1 MKRSQVPIVAI
12 FTALTV
18 ALVIALLPVLRIEA
32 AVEASGL
39 PALLPAA
46 APPLGMT
53 ARVALM
59 LAAATLIAGPLW
71 IGLWLLL
78 PAKRRRRA
86 AGAEPSVRRAD
97 AHPDAPPRPPVRAA
111 RDLGKPFLDPLD
123 PVETEMDLPRDLNVP
138 MAIFDPAAVPP
149 VPAAPAQAVRP
160 LFRPTPAPADEP
172 TVAPDAFFAP
182 PEQEA
187 PVPPTPVDPPH
198 TEEPLAEALPA
209 EAPTQ
214 EDAAP
219 LFAPEPPVVLEPV
232 VTSEPGEVAPFVTE
246 VPVEPEWVDVT
257 PSPAAESPVAEAPAA
272 QPDIAPAEPVI
283 EPAPLPSLDA
293 LLDRL
298 DEGLQRRRTAEIERH
313 EAAKAQS
320 TGLASALG
328 ALRRMAGGE

>member
-1 MKRSQVPIVAI
+1 MKRAQVPVVAI

-18 ALVIALLPVLRIEA
+18 ALVIALLPVWRIEA

-53 ARVALM
+53 ARVVLM

-78 PAKRRRRA
+78 PVKRKRRPA
-86 AGAEPSVRRAD
+86 TAEPSVRRAD
-97 AHPDAPPRPPVRAA
+97 AHPDAPPRPPVRAT

-160 LFRPTPAPADEP
+160 LFRPTPVPAEETTIDTDAVSALPEP
-172 TVAPDAFFAP
+172 
-182 PEQEA
+182 EA
-187 PVPPTPVDPPH
+187 PMPPTPLEPP
-198 TEEPLAEALPA
+198 PA
-209 EAPTQ
+209 EAIAEMP
-214 EDAAP
+214 AP
-219 LFAPEPPVVLEPV
+219 EEVVPLLAPEPPVAPV
-232 VTSEPGEVAPFVTE
+232 VTEAAAAPEADEP
-246 VPVEPEWVDVT
+246 PVE
-257 PSPAAESPVAEAPAA
+257 AAA
-272 QPDIAPAEPVI
+272 QPDIPPAEPVI

-298 DEGLQRRRTAEIERH
+298 DHGLQRRRSAEIERQ

>member
-1 MKRSQVPIVAI
+1 MKRSQVPVIAI

-18 ALVIALLPVLRIEA
+18 ALVIALLPVWRIEA

-86 AGAEPSVRRAD
+86 ANAEPSVRRAD
-97 AHPDAPPRPPVRAA
+97 AHPDAPPRPPVRAT

-123 PVETEMDLPRDLNVP
+123 PVETEIDLPRDLNTP

-160 LFRPTPAPADEP
+160 LFRPTPAPVDEP
-172 TVAPDAFFAP
+172 TLDTDAFFAP
-182 PEQEA
+182 PVATAPEQEA
-187 PVPPTPVDPPH
+187 PVPPTPV
-198 TEEPLAEALPA
+198 EPVVPDQRPVE
-209 EAPTQ
+209 
-214 EDAAP
+214 
-219 LFAPEPPVVLEPV
+219 APEPVNAAAEP
-232 VTSEPGEVAPFVTE
+232 EPAEPEQAETAEPDVAP
-246 VPVEPEWVDVT
+246 EPE
-257 PSPAAESPVAEAPAA
+257 PAPHE
-272 QPDIAPAEPVI
+272 PDIAPP

-298 DEGLQRRRTAEIERH
+298 DEGLQRRRSAEIERQ

>member
-1 MKRSQVPIVAI
+1 MKRAQVPVVAI

-18 ALVIALLPVLRIEA
+18 ALVIALLPVWRIEA

-53 ARVALM
+53 ARVVLM

-78 PAKRRRRA
+78 PAKRKRRA
-86 AGAEPSVRRAD
+86 TAAEPSVRRAD
-97 AHPDAPPRPPVRAA
+97 AHPDAPPRPPVRAT

-160 LFRPTPAPADEP
+160 LFRPTPVPAEEP
-172 TVAPDAFFAP
+172 VIDTDAVAAP
-182 PEQEA
+182 PEPEA
-187 PVPPTPVDPPH
+187 PMPPTPLEPPH
-198 TEEPLAEALPA
+198 PEPIAEMPAPEEVVPLL
-209 EAPTQ
+209 
-214 EDAAP
+214 
-219 LFAPEPPVVLEPV
+219 APEPPVAPVMTEAVAAPEADEP
-232 VTSEPGEVAPFVTE
+232 
-246 VPVEPEWVDVT
+246 PVE
-257 PSPAAESPVAEAPAA
+257 AAA

-298 DEGLQRRRTAEIERH
+298 DHGLQRRRSAEIERQ

>member
-1 MKRSQVPIVAI
+1 MKRTHAPIVAI

-18 ALVIALLPVLRIEA
+18 ALVIALLPVWRIEA

-78 PAKRRRRA
+78 PAKRKRRRA
-86 AGAEPSVRRAD
+86 DAEPSVRRAD

-123 PVETEMDLPRDLNVP
+123 PVETEMDLPRDLNIP
-138 MAIFDPAAVPP
+138 MAVFDPAAVPQ

-160 LFRPTPAPADEP
+160 LFRPTPAPADDA
-172 TVAPDAFFAP
+172 TVDPAAFFEP
-182 PEQEA
+182 PVAAAAEQEA
-187 PVPPTPVDPPH
+187 PVPPTPI
-198 TEEPLAEALPA
+198 EP
-209 EAPTQ
+209 
-214 EDAAP
+214 AAP
-219 LFAPEPPVVLEPV
+219 AKPTVELPEDVAPPAPPVVAVEPEPAANIEPEREPEPEVASEPEIAPEPEA
-232 VTSEPGEVAPFVTE
+232 VTH
-246 VPVEPEWVDVT
+246 
-257 PSPAAESPVAEAPAA
+257 
-272 QPDIAPAEPVI
+272 QPDIAPAEKRPV

-298 DEGLQRRRTAEIERH
+298 DEGLQRRRTAETARQ

>member
-18 ALVIALLPVLRIEA
+18 ALVIALLPVWRIEA

-39 PALLPAA
+39 PALLPNA

-78 PAKRRRRA
+78 PAKRKRRA
-86 AGAEPSVRRAD
+86 ADAEPSVRRAD
-97 AHPDAPPRPPVRAA
+97 AHPDAPPRQPVRAA

-123 PVETEMDLPRDLNVP
+123 PVETEVDLPRDLNVP
-138 MAIFDPAAVPP
+138 MAIFDPAAVPQ

-160 LFRPTPAPADEP
+160 LFRPTSAPADEP
-172 TVAPDAFFAP
+172 IVDTDAFFAP
-182 PEQEA
+182 PEPEAPMPPNPVEPPRTEEPIAEA
-187 PVPPTPVDPPH
+187 PVQ
-198 TEEPLAEALPA
+198 EEVV
-209 EAPTQ
+209 
-214 EDAAP
+214 P
-219 LFAPEPPVVLEPV
+219 LFAPEPPVVLETAAPFDP
-232 VTSEPGEVAPFVTE
+232 EEVAPLATE
-246 VPVEPEWVDVT
+246 VPMAAEAADVT
-257 PSPAAESPVAEAPAA
+257 PPPAVEPSVMEMPMA
-272 QPDIAPAEPVI
+272 QPDIAPAEPAI

-298 DEGLQRRRTAEIERH
+298 DEGLQRRRSAEIERQ

>member
-1 MKRSQVPIVAI
+1 MKRSQAPIIAI

-18 ALVIALLPVLRIEA
+18 ALLIALLPVWRIEA

-53 ARVALM
+53 ARVTLM

-78 PAKRRRRA
+78 PAGRKRRA
-86 AGAEPSVRRAD
+86 ANAEPSVRRAD

-123 PVETEMDLPRDLNVP
+123 PVETELDLPRDLNTP

-149 VPAAPAQAVRP
+149 VPAAPAQSVRP
-160 LFRPTPAPADEP
+160 LFRPTPVMADEP
-172 TVAPDAFFAP
+172 SIDTAAFFTPPVAAA

-187 PVPPTPVDPPH
+187 PVPPTPIEPVVSAEHPP
-198 TEEPLAEALPA
+198 
-209 EAPTQ
+209 EAPDPQ
-214 EDAAP
+214 HFVP
-219 LFAPEPPVVLEPV
+219 APEPEPLIVVAE
-232 VTSEPGEVAPFVTE
+232 SEPAASEQAA
-246 VPVEPEWVDVT
+246 VPEPEIT
-257 PSPAAESPVAEAPAA
+257 PEAEPIAEQAQPAHE
-272 QPDIAPAEPVI
+272 PDIAPA

-298 DEGLQRRRTAEIERH
+298 DEGLQRRRSAEIERQ

>member
-1 MKRSQVPIVAI
+1 MKRSQAPIVAI

-18 ALVIALLPVLRIEA
+18 ALVIALLPVWRIEA

-46 APPLGMT
+46 APPLGLT

-86 AGAEPSVRRAD
+86 ANAEPSVRRAD

-172 TVAPDAFFAP
+172 TVDTDAFFAP
-182 PEQEA
+182 PEPEA
-187 PVPPTPVDPPH
+187 PMPPTPVEPPRA
-198 TEEPLAEALPA
+198 EEPVAERPG
-209 EAPTQ
+209 Q
-214 EDAAP
+214 EDVLP
-219 LFAPEPPVVLEPV
+219 LPAPEPPVVAM
-232 VTSEPGEVAPFVTE
+232 VT
-246 VPVEPEWVDVT
+246 VEPEEIAPPPAPEPSVVT
-257 PSPAAESPVAEAPAA
+257 EAAAPVPEEIAPPPAAEPPVLEAIAA
-272 QPDIAPAEPVI
+272 QPDIAPPEPTT

-298 DEGLQRRRTAEIERH
+298 DEGLQRRRSAEIERQ

>member
-18 ALVIALLPVLRIEA
+18 ALVIALLPVWRIEA

-53 ARVALM
+53 ARIMLM

-160 LFRPTPAPADEP
+160 LFRPTPAPVDEP

-187 PVPPTPVDPPH
+187 PVPPTPVEP
-198 TEEPLAEALPA
+198 PLAEASTREEA
-209 EAPTQ
+209 E
-214 EDAAP
+214 P
-219 LFAPEPPVVLEPV
+219 LFVPEPPVVLETAT
-232 VTSEPGEVAPFVTE
+232 TSDPDEVSPFVAD
-246 VPVEPEWVDVT
+246 VPAEPELVDVT
-257 PSPAAESPVAEAPAA
+257 PPPAAAPPVAEAPAA
-272 QPDIAPAEPVI
+272 HPDIAPAEPAI

-298 DEGLQRRRTAEIERH
+298 DEGLQRRRTAEIERQ

>member
-18 ALVIALLPVLRIEA
+18 ALVIALLPAWRIEA

-53 ARVALM
+53 ARVTLM
-59 LAAATLIAGPLW
+59 LAAATLIAGSLW
-71 IGLWLLL
+71 IGLSLLL
-78 PAKRRRRA
+78 PAKRKRRA
-86 AGAEPSVRRAD
+86 ADAEPSVRRAD
-97 AHPDAPPRPPVRAA
+97 AHPDAPPRQPVRAA

-138 MAIFDPAAVPP
+138 MAIFDPAAVPQ

-160 LFRPTPAPADEP
+160 LFRPTAAPADEP
-172 TVAPDAFFAP
+172 TIDTDAFFAP
-182 PEQEA
+182 PEPEA
-187 PVPPTPVDPPH
+187 PMPPTPV
-198 TEEPLAEALPA
+198 EPLRAAEPIA
-209 EAPTQ
+209 EAPEQ
-214 EDAAP
+214 EEVAP
-219 LFAPEPPVVLEPV
+219 QFAPEPPVVLETTAP
-232 VTSEPGEVAPFVTE
+232 SEPGEVAPVVTE
-246 VPVEPEWVDVT
+246 VPTAPEAADVPPPPAVEP
-257 PSPAAESPVAEAPAA
+257 PVVEAPAA
-272 QPDIAPAEPVI
+272 RPDIAPA

-298 DEGLQRRRTAEIERH
+298 DEGLQRRRSAEVERQ

>member
-1 MKRSQVPIVAI
+1 MKRAQVPVVAI

-18 ALVIALLPVLRIEA
+18 ALVIALLPVWRIEA

-53 ARVALM
+53 ARVVLM

-78 PAKRRRRA
+78 PVKRKRRPA
-86 AGAEPSVRRAD
+86 TAEPSVRRAD
-97 AHPDAPPRPPVRAA
+97 AHPDAPPRPPVRAT

-160 LFRPTPAPADEP
+160 LFRPTPVPAEETTID
-172 TVAPDAFFAP
+172 TDAVSAP
-182 PEQEA
+182 PEPEA
-187 PVPPTPVDPPH
+187 SMPPTP
-198 TEEPLAEALPA
+198 LEAPPA
-209 EAPTQ
+209 EPI
-214 EDAAP
+214 AATPEPEPEPEEVVP
-219 LFAPEPPVVLEPV
+219 LLAPEPPVAPV
-232 VTSEPGEVAPFVTE
+232 VTEAVAAPEADEP
-246 VPVEPEWVDVT
+246 PVE
-257 PSPAAESPVAEAPAA
+257 AAA
-272 QPDIAPAEPVI
+272 QPDIPPAEPVI

-298 DEGLQRRRTAEIERH
+298 DHGLQRRRSAEIERQ

>member
-1 MKRSQVPIVAI
+1 MKRSQVPVVAI

-18 ALVIALLPVLRIEA
+18 ALVIALLPVWRIEA
-32 AVEASGL
+32 AVGASGL

-78 PAKRRRRA
+78 PAKRKRRA

-97 AHPDAPPRPPVRAA
+97 AHPDAPPRQPVRAT

-123 PVETEMDLPRDLNVP
+123 PVETEIDLPRDLNVP

-160 LFRPTPAPADEP
+160 LFRPTATPVDEP
-172 TVAPDAFFAP
+172 IVAPVATDAFFAP
-182 PEQEA
+182 PVATAPEQEVPVPLTLVEPVASVECPPEAPEAPEPLHFA
-187 PVPPTPVDPPH
+187 PVA
-198 TEEPLAEALPA
+198 EPEPSVATVEP
-209 EAPTQ
+209 EP
-214 EDAAP
+214 
-219 LFAPEPPVVLEPV
+219 FAPEPAEAAEPEIASAPDPVDEP
-232 VTSEPGEVAPFVTE
+232 SEPFAHE
-246 VPVEPEWVDVT
+246 
-257 PSPAAESPVAEAPAA
+257 
-272 QPDIAPAEPVI
+272 PDIAPAEP
-283 EPAPLPSLDA
+283 APLPSLEA

-298 DEGLQRRRTAEIERH
+298 DEGLQRRRTVEIERQ